1 MPQYANDLVGYYL
14 DSVLAELETSKESRE
29 ALLSSYEAYR
39 ALRPPKPTYNQ
50 FATDNALGTEWWH
63 NRLRLLQ
70 LLGGSHGAASQ
81 YNLSGILQR
90 IQPHKQELVPETIIL
105 SGREGRHED
114 ALNLLTHGLG
124 DFDTAVR
131 YCVLGGSGTYSHISG
146 RQKQDVMPS
155 HEEQMAL
162 FQYLLEQ
169 FLRIQDLDDRITQTS
184 ELLERFAGWFDV
196 NHVTQPSLMWSCFA
210 C

>member
-1 MPQYANDLVGYYL
+1 M
-14 DSVLAELETSKESRE
+14 LAELETSQQSRE

-39 ALRPPKPTYNQ
+39 ALRPPKPTYSQ
-50 FATDNALGTEWWH
+50 FATDNAPNTEWWN

-81 YNLSGILQR
+81 YDLSGILQR

-114 ALNLLTHGLG
+114 ALNSLTHGLG

-131 YCVLGGSGTYSHISG
+131 YCVLGGSSTYSHISG
-146 RQKQDVMPS
+146 RQRQDVMPS
-155 HEEQMAL
+155 HEEQMGL

-169 FLRIQDLDDRITQTS
+169 FLCIQDLDDRITQTS
-184 ELLERFAGWFDV
+184 ELLERFAGWFDI
-196 NHVTQPSLMWSCFA
+196 NHVIQPL
-210 C
+210 